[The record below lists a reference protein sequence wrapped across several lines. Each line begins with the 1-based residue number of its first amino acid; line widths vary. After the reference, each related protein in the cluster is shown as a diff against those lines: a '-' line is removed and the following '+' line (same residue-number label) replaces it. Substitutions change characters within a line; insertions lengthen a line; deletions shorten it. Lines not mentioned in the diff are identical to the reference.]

1 MTGITIFNINQ
12 FKQSALDKIQNE
24 IDSLGAVRL
33 KPTVSMCHHCH
44 YHIPAFRYTKNNKVY
59 ICKHCATHGVMHHL
73 IENDYEFYK
82 SLEHKKNLWN
92 WDGHVLIEAS
102 DRCNLECPHCYHLP
116 DNKIKDIPQ
125 QELLS
130 RIAEWPDGVTVVMLA
145 GAEASLRKDFA
156 ELGVAIRNMG
166 LDVSVLT
173 NGVRFADEEFVKDLK
188 ESNMTIT
195 FGLNH
200 PNYIG
205 NETIREKQVQGI
217 ENALAELPVGYI
229 GYTMVSLDDLDY
241 ILREIITSGWE
252 PVHFRIRCG
261 SEIGRNA
268 TDEQIFVSD
277 IYKAI
282 EQWAVDNNVPFERE
296 REGADD
302 NIYHIVIN
310 LDNKLIR
317 VIQWCDETN
326 IDMEELRTGPWC
338 DFVPDGIT
346 NFLHQVIRRDIWKNK
361 GITLPDSPPLRY
373 QFGNQNMPPLTDT
386 FEGIA

>member
-116 DNKIKDIPQ
+116 DNKIKDIAQ

-229 GYTMVSLDDLDY
+229 
-241 ILREIITSGWE
+241 
-252 PVHFRIRCG
+252 
-261 SEIGRNA
+261 
-268 TDEQIFVSD
+268 
-277 IYKAI
+277 
-282 EQWAVDNNVPFERE
+282 
-296 REGADD
+296 
-302 NIYHIVIN
+302 
-310 LDNKLIR
+310 
-317 VIQWCDETN
+317 
-326 IDMEELRTGPWC
+326 
-338 DFVPDGIT
+338 
-346 NFLHQVIRRDIWKNK
+346 
-361 GITLPDSPPLRY
+361 
-373 QFGNQNMPPLTDT
+373 
-386 FEGIA
+386 

>member
-24 IDSLGAVRL
+24 IDRLDAVRL

-44 YHIPAFRYTKNNKVY
+44 YHIPAFRYAKDNKVY
-59 ICKHCATHGVMHHL
+59 ICKHCATHGLMHHL

-116 DNKIKDIPQ
+116 DNKIKDIAQ
-125 QELLS
+125 QELLD

-145 GAEASLRKDFA
+145 GAEASLRKDFS

-229 GYTMVSLDDLDY
+229 GYTMVSLDELDY

-268 TDEQIFVSD
+268 TDEQMFVSD
-277 IYKAI
+277 IFKAI
-282 EQWAVDNNVPFERE
+282 EQWASDNNVPFERE

-361 GITLPDSPPLRY
+361 GIALPDSPPLRY